1 MGKSLNHTKDRGTA
15 LEVFIVIS
23 FIFSI
28 YSIYNVIFRPSPL
41 PNYLPSWY
49 PQLLII
55 LDVLNILALIG
66 IWLYKRWAIY
76 LFVMLRLISWV
87 IMYFNLSNYQTANTQ
102 NAWIIPY
109 MFTIIIA
116 LVLIFD
122 GIFFWLLYKKRELFK
137 K

>member
-1 MGKSLNHTKDRGTA
+1 MEKPLNHTKDRGTA

-23 FIFSI
+23 FILSI
-28 YSIYNVIFRPSPL
+28 YSIYTVIFHPFSA
-41 PNYLPSWY
+41 PNYLPAWF
-49 PQLLII
+49 PQFLII
-55 LDVLNILALIG
+55 LDVLNILALIC

-102 NAWIIPY
+102 NAWIILY

-116 LVLIFD
+116 LVLMFD
-122 GIFFWLLYKKRELFK
+122 GIFFWLLYKKRVLFR
-137 K
+137 